1 MEDLEE
7 GYPGDEEEGQQQQ
20 QQQQEIV
27 PNSSPTKTLGLA
39 PGPGPRVTVRTGVGY
54 TPGESPTKFSTKP
67 SRMAEDAGRN
77 SEASTSKR
85 PSSSTVTATK
95 GPSSSHNLG
104 AANST
109 QQYQPLLLRSP
120 FDPSPSK
127 RPASGVVVND
137 TPPARKNPEAKQRTV
152 VAPASAISA
161 SSKMAAGGRA
171 DVSADTGTPRRKSNM
186 FKPKSKQP
194 KPKQVEMSSE
204 EEEKAKGPSFSDEH
218 ENQRSENEDD
228 GPVPVPS
235 SRGTS
240 PDQPVEE
247 EDDDVGWG
255 DDVGQA
261 DSDRMDVDEG
271 NVLLSSSKKKGKM
284 RVMRTQDSDEEEF
297 QIESQKGLMARR
309 KKVVDAGAAVPT
321 KNKDTA
327 PETTMKNERVRKM
340 WRGTSEEDESD
351 DGAAYR
357 HRKEDSKHAKEPKMG
372 TAMRRLR
379 DSISGKEDSSGA
391 KVKEGVKKKPDSSR
405 SRKPVEKSR
414 KEEKASSGGEEEEEE
429 EEDSEIAVTGTK
441 SAGRSVTTSTM
452 GRGTTTT
459 EEGRERGKR
468 GAAAQA
474 AQRLHSIM
482 PDANLFEEQKKKGK
496 IRGEWEEQDGQKQS
510 VAPSAKGKRRRGT
523 EESDGDGQDD
533 EDEGEKRKKRRS
545 VGVEIKRERSGSIV
559 DAGVRFIATKVN
571 LTPQQLQGLRK
582 LGIRSV
588 DDAQSCTHL
597 VSNSILRTE
606 KFLCALSYGPKAV
619 KSSWLTDC
627 LAKHRVLDTKEYFL
641 YDAAG
646 ERTYGVNL
654 DHSLRRARE
663 NPGKLFEGHTFYLSP
678 NLDPL
683 RMTTLTNAIKAAG
696 GSVQRIFPGV
706 RSHYHSNSDQ
716 RLHQDLE
723 LHLDTKHFVSQEGDK
738 DADRWSELTTRGVP
752 VYSSD
757 FVLSAILKQ
766 QMGDSMDRKVML
778 AKPST

>member
-1 MEDLEE
+1 
-7 GYPGDEEEGQQQQ
+7 
-20 QQQQEIV
+20 
-27 PNSSPTKTLGLA
+27 
-39 PGPGPRVTVRTGVGY
+39 
-54 TPGESPTKFSTKP
+54 
-67 SRMAEDAGRN
+67 MAEDAGRN
-77 SEASTSKR
+77 SETSTSKR

-152 VAPASAISA
+152 VAPAPAISA
-161 SSKMAAGGRA
+161 SSMMAAGGRA
-171 DVSADTGTPRRKSNM
+171 DVSADPGTPRRKSNM

-194 KPKQVEMSSE
+194 KPKPVELSSE

-255 DDVGQA
+255 DDVEQA

-321 KNKDTA
+321 KTKGTK

-357 HRKEDSKHAKEPKMG
+357 DKKGYSKHAKEPKMG

-391 KVKEGVKKKPDSSR
+391 KVKEGVKKKPESTT
-405 SRKPVEKSR
+405 SRKPVEKTR
-414 KEEKASSGGEEEEEE
+414 KEEKASSGGEEDEDD
-429 EEDSEIAVTGTK
+429 EDSEIFVARTTT
-441 SAGRSVTTSTM
+441 AGRSVTTSTT

-496 IRGEWEEQDGQKQS
+496 IRGEWEEQDGQKRS
-510 VAPSAKGKRRRGT
+510 VASSAKGKRRRGT

-627 LAKHRVLDTKEYFL
+627 LAKQRVLDTKEYFL

-716 RLHQDLE
+716 RLHQDID

-766 QMGDSMDRKVML
+766 QMGDLMDRKVML